1 MNRKAAH
8 LNEIERFRNLT
19 ELDVSGNLLVQEV
32 TGLIKLPFLKKL
44 NLANNQISTLW
55 PLPHT
60 LEILNLNFNNLKE
73 LKSEVMLQLCN
84 LVTLEIANNDLENL
98 EGVNN
103 LPRLKRLIANN
114 NKIQMLEPLKNL
126 KALVEIDL

>member
-1 MNRKAAH
+1 
-8 LNEIERFRNLT
+8 
-19 ELDVSGNLLVQEV
+19 
-32 TGLIKLPFLKKL
+32 
-44 NLANNQISTLW
+44 
-55 PLPHT
+55 
-60 LEILNLNFNNLKE
+60 
-73 LKSEVMLQLCN
+73 MLQLCN

-98 EGVNN
+98 DGVNN